1 MTRVVD
7 FILEVMTDHHEH
19 MAMPDAEDQIEDI
32 IEEFDQEDGDW
43 EDVDSE
49 EEEGGENNSTE
60 ERTEDGS

>member
-7 FILEVMTDHHEH
+7 FILELMTDHHEH
-19 MAMPDAEDQIEDI
+19 MVMPDAEDQIEDI

-49 EEEGGENNSTE
+49 EEEGGENNSAE
-60 ERTEDGS
+60 ERW